1 VRELLDVNA
10 LIHADEPDEIEWQA
24 VLKASRVRA

>member
-1 VRELLDVNA
+1 MREFLDINA

-24 VLKASRVRA
+24 VLKASGGRA